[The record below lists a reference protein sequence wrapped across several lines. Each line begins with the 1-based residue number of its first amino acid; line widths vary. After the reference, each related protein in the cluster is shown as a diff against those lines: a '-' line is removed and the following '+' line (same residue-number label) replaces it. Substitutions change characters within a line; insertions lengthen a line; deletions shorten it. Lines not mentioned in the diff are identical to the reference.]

1 MGTQKL
7 TERLRATLAHLKQA
21 KELGSTLAD
30 YAAAFNLNVKEL
42 YNGRT
47 QLQRKGLWPKIRKTK
62 AREPQLLAVEVTAQ
76 SGSAM
81 PAPVNEWLFRVSG
94 PGGWVMECRQLPEVS
109 WLSALSATLSNASA

>member
-1 MGTQKL
+1 MGTEKL
-7 TERLRATLAHLKQA
+7 TERLRATLEHLKQA
-21 KELGSTLAD
+21 KELGSTLSD

-81 PAPVNEWLFRVSG
+81 PLPVNDWMFRITG
-94 PGGWVMECRQLPEVS
+94 PGGWAMECRQLPDVS
-109 WLSALSATLSNASA
+109 WLRALSATLSDARA